1 MHHARFIACTSV
13 SLAALLFGCD
23 GLHAPSAE
31 EKGARKL
38 ADATARARM
47 LALRIAPSPDAVSA
61 SLEEE
66 GGTTR
71 EVPKPVLAPAD
82 AAKELRTLASEI
94 ANAGGS
100 DAQKRDARELAARM
114 RRDALVLDLADLE
127 RLAQE
132 KSVIVREIEA
142 RIAGITSIMASGDP
156 RADELAGATA
166 KGMRDARERY
176 RRDVAGQGERTD
188 AARAQLKPIEDTIAG
203 KRREAEALDAAVG
216 ELRAEAMTST
226 ADRAV
231 PRMEEARL
239 TLNAAQ
245 DLRGAAA
252 AAAREAEPLRS
263 AVRVGEAGLAGAE
276 ETDRFLAQ
284 RLKEADDAA
293 DGAKARADGARERI
307 GALGQEAAALTQQFM
322 ALESEKYQPVAK
334 AVAEALE
341 ANDLAGKNPTD
352 AASVALLKARF
363 AAISVDAIGQ
373 AAQLA
378 MVAAAAGG
386 QAPDVS
392 SIAAARDAEL
402 GKAKAALVDARESL
416 KGTDSSAGRSM
427 LASVNQLAAAL
438 GIELPA
444 GPAMPAESTGETG
457 DAPATDAPVPAPSE
471 DAPAPDA
478 PMPDAPAPS
487 EDAPAPDAP
496 SPDAPAPD
504 APAPD
509 APAPDA
515 PAPDAPAPDAP
526 APEVPPA
533 GDPAPGEPSDPPAG
547 EPEAPPAQPDEPAP
561 PPAEP
566 ADPNEPN
573 K

>member
-1 MHHARFIACTSV
+1 MHHARFIACTSI
-13 SLAALLFGCD
+13 SLVALLCGCD

-31 EKGARKL
+31 EKGARKI

-66 GGTTR
+66 GGATR
-71 EVPKPVLAPAD
+71 EVSKPVLAPAD

-94 ANAGGS
+94 SNAGGS
-100 DAQKRDARELAARM
+100 EAQKRDARELAARM
-114 RRDALVLDLADLE
+114 RRDALLLDLADLE

-132 KSVIVREIEA
+132 KSVLVREIEG
-142 RIAGITSIMASGDP
+142 RVAGITSIMASGDP
-156 RADELAGATA
+156 RADELAAATV
-166 KGMRDARERY
+166 KGMRDARDRY
-176 RRDVAGQGERTD
+176 RRELASQGERTD
-188 AARAQLKPIEDTIAG
+188 AARTRLKPIEDTITE
-203 KRREAEALDAAVG
+203 KRREAEALDATVG

-226 ADRAV
+226 AERAV
-231 PRMEEARL
+231 PRMEEARVK
-239 TLNAAQ
+239 LNAAQ
-245 DLRGAAA
+245 DLRVAAA
-252 AAAREAEPLRS
+252 EAEREAEPLRS
-263 AVRVGEAGLAGAE
+263 EVRVGEAGLAGAD

-284 RLKEADDAA
+284 RMKEADDAA

-322 ALESEKYQPVAK
+322 TLEAEKYQPVAK
-334 AVAEALE
+334 AVSEALE

-363 AAISVDAIGQ
+363 AAISIDAIGQ

-392 SIAAARDAEL
+392 AIAAARDAEL
-402 GKAKAALVDARESL
+402 GKAKAALVEAREAL
-416 KGTDSSAGRSM
+416 KGTESSAGRSM
-427 LASVNQLAAAL
+427 MASVNQLAAAL

-444 GPAMPAESTGETG
+444 GPAMAAEST
-457 DAPATDAPVPAPSE
+457 DAAPPAE
-471 DAPAPDA
+471 DAPA
-478 PMPDAPAPS
+478 
-487 EDAPAPDAP
+487 
-496 SPDAPAPD
+496 PDAPAPD

-526 APEVPPA
+526 APDAPAPDAPAPDAPAPDAPAPDAPAPDAPPE
-533 GDPAPGEPSDPPAG
+533 GDPAPSDPPA
-547 EPEAPPAQPDEPAP
+547 DEPAP

-566 ADPNEPN
+566 SDPNEPN

>member
-1 MHHARFIACTSV
+1 MHHARFIACASISLV
-13 SLAALLFGCD
+13 SLLCGCD

-71 EVPKPVLAPAD
+71 EVSKPVLAPAD

-142 RIAGITSIMASGDP
+142 RVAGITSIMASGDP
-156 RADELAGATA
+156 RADELAGATV

-176 RRDVAGQGERTD
+176 RREIAGQGERAD
-188 AARAQLKPIEDTIAG
+188 AARAELKPIEDTIAG

-226 ADRAV
+226 AERAV

-239 TLNAAQ
+239 KLNAAQ
-245 DLRGAAA
+245 DLRVAAA
-252 AAAREAEPLRS
+252 EAEREAEPLRS
-263 AVRVGEAGLAGAE
+263 AVRVGEAGLAGAD

-352 AASVALLKARF
+352 AASIALLKARF

-416 KGTDSSAGRSM
+416 KGTESSAGRSM
-427 LASVNQLAAAL
+427 LVSVNLLAAAL

-444 GPAMPAESTGETG
+444 GPAMPAESTGDTG
-457 DAPATDAPVPAPSE
+457 DAPAADAPPAE
-471 DAPAPDA
+471 DAPAP
-478 PMPDAPAPS
+478 
-487 EDAPAPDAP
+487 E
-496 SPDAPAPD
+496 APAPD

-526 APEVPPA
+526 A
-533 GDPAPGEPSDPPAG
+533 GDPAPSDPSAPPAG

>member
-1 MHHARFIACTSV
+1 MHHARFIACTSI
-13 SLAALLFGCD
+13 SLVALLCGCD

-31 EKGARKL
+31 EKGARKI
-38 ADATARARM
+38 ADTTARARM
-47 LALRIAPSPDAVSA
+47 LALRIAPSPDSVSA

-66 GGTTR
+66 GGATR
-71 EVPKPVLAPAD
+71 EVAKPVLAPAD

-94 ANAGGS
+94 SNAGGS
-100 DAQKRDARELAARM
+100 EAQKRDARELAARM
-114 RRDALVLDLADLE
+114 RRDALLLDLADLE

-132 KSVIVREIEA
+132 KSVLVREIEG
-142 RIAGITSIMASGDP
+142 RVAGITSIMASGDP
-156 RADELAGATA
+156 RADELAAATV
-166 KGMRDARERY
+166 KGMRDARDRY
-176 RRDVAGQGERTD
+176 RRELASQGERTD
-188 AARAQLKPIEDTIAG
+188 AARTRLKPIEETITE
-203 KRREAEALDAAVG
+203 KRREAEALDATVG

-226 ADRAV
+226 AERAV

-239 TLNAAQ
+239 KLNAAQ
-245 DLRGAAA
+245 DLRVAAA
-252 AAAREAEPLRS
+252 EAEREAEPLRS
-263 AVRVGEAGLAGAE
+263 EVRVGEAGLAGAD

-284 RLKEADDAA
+284 RMKEADDAA
-293 DGAKARADGARERI
+293 DGAKARADGARDRI

-322 ALESEKYQPVAK
+322 TLEAEKYQPVAK
-334 AVAEALE
+334 AVSEALE

-363 AAISVDAIGQ
+363 AAISIDAIGQ

-392 SIAAARDAEL
+392 AIAAARDAEL
-402 GKAKAALVDARESL
+402 GKAKAALVEAREAL
-416 KGTDSSAGRSM
+416 KGTESSAGRSM
-427 LASVNQLAAAL
+427 MASVNQLAAAL

-444 GPAMPAESTGETG
+444 GPAMAAESTDT
-457 DAPATDAPVPAPSE
+457 APPAE
-471 DAPAPDA
+471 DAPA
-478 PMPDAPAPS
+478 
-487 EDAPAPDAP
+487 
-496 SPDAPAPD
+496 PDAPAPD

-526 APEVPPA
+526 APDAPAPDAPAPDAPAPDAPAPDAPPQ
-533 GDPAPGEPSDPPAG
+533 GDPAPSDPPA
-547 EPEAPPAQPDEPAP
+547 DEPAP

-566 ADPNEPN
+566 SDPNEPN

>member
-1 MHHARFIACTSV
+1 MHHARFIACTSI
-13 SLAALLFGCD
+13 SLVALLCGCD

-71 EVPKPVLAPAD
+71 EVQKPVLAPAD

-100 DAQKRDARELAARM
+100 EAQKRDARELAARM

-142 RIAGITSIMASGDP
+142 RVAGITSIMASGDP
-156 RADELAGATA
+156 RADELAGATV

-176 RRDVAGQGERTD
+176 RREVAVQGERTD

-203 KRREAEALDAAVG
+203 KRREAETLDAAVG

-226 ADRAV
+226 AERAV

-239 TLNAAQ
+239 KLNAAQ
-245 DLRGAAA
+245 DLRVAAA
-252 AAAREAEPLRS
+252 EAEREAEPLRS
-263 AVRVGEAGLAGAE
+263 AVRVGEAGLAGAD

-307 GALGQEAAALTQQFM
+307 NALGQEAAALTQQFM
-322 ALESEKYQPVAK
+322 ALESEKYQPVSE

-352 AASVALLKARF
+352 AASIALLKARF

-402 GKAKAALVDARESL
+402 GKAKAALVDAREAL
-416 KGTDSSAGRSM
+416 KGTESSAGRSM
-427 LASVNQLAAAL
+427 MASVNQLAAAL

-444 GPAMPAESTGETG
+444 GPAMPTEPSGETG
-457 DAPATDAPVPAPSE
+457 DAPAPDAPPAEDVPVPEASPSE
-471 DAPAPDA
+471 APAPDA
-478 PMPDAPAPS
+478 PAP
-487 EDAPAPDAP
+487 DAPAPDAP

-504 APAPD
+504 AP
-509 APAPDA
+509 
-515 PAPDAPAPDAP
+515 
-526 APEVPPA
+526 PA
-533 GDPAPGEPSDPPAG
+533 GEPAPSDPGASPAG

>member
-1 MHHARFIACTSV
+1 MHHARFIACTSI
-13 SLAALLFGCD
+13 SLVALLCGCD

-31 EKGARKL
+31 EKGARKI

-66 GGTTR
+66 GGATR
-71 EVPKPVLAPAD
+71 EVSKPVLAPAD

-94 ANAGGS
+94 SNAGGS
-100 DAQKRDARELAARM
+100 EAQKRDARELAARM
-114 RRDALVLDLADLE
+114 RRDALLLDLADLE

-132 KSVIVREIEA
+132 KSVLVREIEG
-142 RIAGITSIMASGDP
+142 RVAGITSIMASGDP
-156 RADELAGATA
+156 RADELAAATV
-166 KGMRDARERY
+166 KGMRDARDRY
-176 RRDVAGQGERTD
+176 RRELASQGERTD
-188 AARAQLKPIEDTIAG
+188 AARTRLKPIEDTITE
-203 KRREAEALDAAVG
+203 KRREAEALDATVG

-226 ADRAV
+226 AERAV
-231 PRMEEARL
+231 PRMEEARVK
-239 TLNAAQ
+239 LNAAQ
-245 DLRGAAA
+245 DLRVAAA
-252 AAAREAEPLRS
+252 EAEREAEPLRS
-263 AVRVGEAGLAGAE
+263 EVRVGEAGLAGAD

-284 RLKEADDAA
+284 RMKEADDAA

-322 ALESEKYQPVAK
+322 TLEAEKYQPVAK
-334 AVAEALE
+334 AVSEALE

-363 AAISVDAIGQ
+363 AAISIDAIGQ

-392 SIAAARDAEL
+392 AIAAARDAEL
-402 GKAKAALVDARESL
+402 GKAKAALVEAREAL
-416 KGTDSSAGRSM
+416 KGTESSAGRSM
-427 LASVNQLAAAL
+427 MASVNQLAAAL

-444 GPAMPAESTGETG
+444 GPAMAAEST
-457 DAPATDAPVPAPSE
+457 DAAPPAE
-471 DAPAPDA
+471 DAPA
-478 PMPDAPAPS
+478 
-487 EDAPAPDAP
+487 
-496 SPDAPAPD
+496 PDAPAPD

-526 APEVPPA
+526 APDAPAPDAPAPDAPPE
-533 GDPAPGEPSDPPAG
+533 GDPAPSDPPA
-547 EPEAPPAQPDEPAP
+547 DEPTP

-566 ADPNEPN
+566 SDPNEPN

>member
-1 MHHARFIACTSV
+1 MHHARFIACTSI
-13 SLAALLFGCD
+13 SLVALLCGCD

-31 EKGARKL
+31 EKGARKI

-66 GGTTR
+66 GGATR
-71 EVPKPVLAPAD
+71 EVSKPVLAPAD

-94 ANAGGS
+94 SNAGGS
-100 DAQKRDARELAARM
+100 EAQKRDARELAARM
-114 RRDALVLDLADLE
+114 RRDALLLDLADLE

-132 KSVIVREIEA
+132 KSVLVREIEG
-142 RIAGITSIMASGDP
+142 RVAGITSIMASGDP
-156 RADELAGATA
+156 RADELAAATV
-166 KGMRDARERY
+166 KGMRDARDRY
-176 RRDVAGQGERTD
+176 RRELASQGERTD
-188 AARAQLKPIEDTIAG
+188 AARTRLKPIEDTITE
-203 KRREAEALDAAVG
+203 KRREAEALDATVG
-216 ELRAEAMTST
+216 ELRAEAMTRT
-226 ADRAV
+226 AARAG
-231 PRMEEARL
+231 PRMEAARVK
-239 TLNAAQ
+239 LNAAQ
-245 DLRGAAA
+245 DLRVAAA
-252 AAAREAEPLRS
+252 EAEREAEPLRS
-263 AVRVGEAGLAGAE
+263 EVRVGEAGLAGAD

-284 RLKEADDAA
+284 RMKEADDAA

-322 ALESEKYQPVAK
+322 TLEAEKYQPVAK
-334 AVAEALE
+334 AVSEALE

-363 AAISVDAIGQ
+363 AAISIDAIGQ

-392 SIAAARDAEL
+392 AIAAARDAEL
-402 GKAKAALVDARESL
+402 GKAKAALVEAREAL
-416 KGTDSSAGRSM
+416 KGTESSAGRSM
-427 LASVNQLAAAL
+427 MASVNQLAAAL

-444 GPAMPAESTGETG
+444 GPAMAAEST
-457 DAPATDAPVPAPSE
+457 DAAPPAE
-471 DAPAPDA
+471 DAPA
-478 PMPDAPAPS
+478 
-487 EDAPAPDAP
+487 
-496 SPDAPAPD
+496 PDAPAPD

-526 APEVPPA
+526 APDAPAPDAPAPDAPAPDAPAPDAPAPDAPPE
-533 GDPAPGEPSDPPAG
+533 GDPAPSDPPA
-547 EPEAPPAQPDEPAP
+547 DEPAP

-566 ADPNEPN
+566 SDPNEPN